1 MTIATRLQGRLRQ
14 YRIESAMLAAAFRS
28 LAVNLEFMERLGL
41 RAASRVVVVDSWR
54 EATLLRVLGSLHLV
68 RRCTVHVVTRAEK
81 LAEVATA
88 EARAGRPIIY
98 LGDPDGEIARIILT
112 MRVCSRHYQT
122 VAELRRRATILVI

>member
-28 LAVNLEFMERLGL
+28 LAVNLEYMERLGL

-88 EARAGRPIIY
+88 EARAGRPII
-98 LGDPDGEIARIILT
+98 LT